1 MKSRVVKRSVFLAGH
16 RTSVSLEEEF
26 VHRLSEIAAGRHLR
40 VNELINEI
48 GTKRQSG
55 TLSSAL
61 RLFVLEHYRSQ
72 YASRPR
78 TLLRRRCRKARNRVG
93 APD

>member
-26 VHRLSEIAAGRHLR
+26 YHGLSEIAAGRHLR
-40 VNELINEI
+40 VNELMHEI

-61 RLFVLEHYRSQ
+61 RLFVLEYYRSQ
-72 YASRPR
+72 SR
-78 TLLRRRCRKARNRVG
+78 TKLNKQMLA
-93 APD
+93 

>member
-26 VHRLSEIAAGRHLR
+26 YHGLSEIAAGRHLR
-40 VNELINEI
+40 VNELIHEI

-55 TLSSAL
+55 TLSQHFGCSCWSTIAAK
-61 RLFVLEHYRSQ
+61 V
-72 YASRPR
+72 
-78 TLLRRRCRKARNRVG
+78 
-93 APD
+93 

>member
-26 VHRLSEIAAGRHLR
+26 VHGLSEIAAGRHLR

-48 GTKRQSG
+48 GTKRQRYSILG
-55 TLSSAL
+55 TSAVRAGALSQPIREPS
-61 RLFVLEHYRSQ
+61 
-72 YASRPR
+72 
-78 TLLRRRCRKARNRVG
+78 
-93 APD
+93 PDPTPQAMPESP